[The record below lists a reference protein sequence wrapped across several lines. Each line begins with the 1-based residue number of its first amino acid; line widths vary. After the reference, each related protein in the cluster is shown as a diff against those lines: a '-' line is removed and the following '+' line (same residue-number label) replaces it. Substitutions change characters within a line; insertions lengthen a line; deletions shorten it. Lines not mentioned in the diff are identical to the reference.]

1 MLWGWFRIKLNA
13 DGDLHTDKKDES
25 ARNSAQLVVDAHNLR
40 VKQKIEQFQAMEKET
55 CNAASACA
63 IVVTDAEEDKVI
75 DETDKNANRLSIASN
90 SSAESSRSENNAEED
105 GVNIEHGS
113 SVFYVVWD

>member
-1 MLWGWFRIKLNA
+1 M
-13 DGDLHTDKKDES
+13 HTDKKEGG

-40 VKQKIEQFQAMEKET
+40 VKQKIEQFQALEQET
-55 CNAASACA
+55 CREAPPCA
-63 IVVTDAEEDKVI
+63 IVVTDAEEPKVI
-75 DETDKNANRLSIASN
+75 DEKDKNANRLSVASN

-105 GVNIEHGS
+105 AVNIEHGS